1 MLEIIK
7 EGKARIKAPVGEKIS
22 AGLPVFYNPVMKF
35 NRDISVLLLKAFGRK
50 KMQIADPLAATG
62 VRGIRFLLELPK
74 STVEMVCFNDTD
86 DKFRKNIAGN
96 LKLNKIGKTR
106 VSVSNEDANL
116 FLLKSS
122 GFDYIDIDPFGTPNP
137 FLDSAVKRIS
147 RGGIIAVTA
156 TDTSALCGAFPAAC
170 IRKYW
175 AEPVNNEQMY
185 EFGLRILI
193 RKVQLIG
200 SQYGK
205 ALLPVFSY
213 TKDHYM
219 RVFFRME
226 KAKTTAD
233 EIMQQHR
240 MFGMAGPAWAGS
252 LWDTKLVS
260 AMLKLAK
267 DREMIKFLRLLKDE
281 SLVNAVGYYDLHTI
295 FAGKKIPQK
304 QELIAVL
311 RRKGFRASETHFLG
325 TAIRSN
331 ASLKEIIRL

>member
-1 MLEIIK
+1 
-7 EGKARIKAPVGEKIS
+7 
-22 AGLPVFYNPVMKF
+22 
-35 NRDISVLLLKAFGRK
+35 LLLKALGRK
-50 KMQIADPLAATG
+50 KMRIADPLAATG

-74 STVEMVCFNDTD
+74 AMVQTVCFNDN
-86 DKFRKNIAGN
+86 DKEFKKNIAGN
-96 LKLNKIGKTR
+96 LKLNKIGKAR
-106 VSVSNEDANL
+106 VSVSNKDANL
-116 FLLKSS
+116 FLLNSS

-137 FLDSAVKRIS
+137 FLDAAVRRIG

-175 AEPVNNEQMY
+175 AVPVNNEQMY

-205 ALLPVFSY
+205 ALLPLFSY

-219 RVFFRME
+219 RVFFRSE
-226 KAKTTAD
+226 KAKSAAD
-233 EIMQQHR
+233 EILNQHR
-240 MFGMAGPAWAGS
+240 MFGRAGPAWHGS
-252 LWDTKLVS
+252 LWDAKLVS

-267 DREMIKFLRLLKDE
+267 DRETVKFLRLIKDE
-281 SLVNAVGYYDLHTI
+281 SLVGAVGYYDLHTI

-304 QELIAVL
+304 QDLIALL
-311 RRKGFRASETHFLG
+311 RRKGYLASETHFLG
-325 TAIRSN
+325 TAVRSN
-331 ASLKEIIRL
+331 ASLEELKRIIKQ